1 MHQPVCLF
9 SRQSSERLPTTPEIL
24 TTASLRHV
32 TLSADEPSSFLQKT
46 CIFAFRL
53 VYKLSGLPDEPAEHL
68 THSVRSGMELQ
79 PDGQAVH
86 VSLFSLYLPAGHK
99 PHAANPSTAA
109 TMFSGHDLQMKR
121 VAPISLPYAPASHL
135 VH

>member
-9 SRQSSERLPTTPEIL
+9 SPQSSERLPTTPEIL

-32 TLSADEPSSFLQKT
+32 TLSDEPCSFLQKT

-53 VYKLSGLPDEPAEHL
+53 VYKLSDLPDEPAEHL

-86 VSLFSLYLPAGHK
+86 SLFRSLYLPAGHK
-99 PHAANPSTAA
+99 PHAASPSTAA